1 MKYRI
6 AIITPEY
13 KNDYLTDTVIDGCIL
28 LNSKNPNFHFKI
40 PKGYKS
46 DFDDLGFIL
55 DEDLFVEF
63 AKNSDLII
71 FCWGKDNTNHRL
83 AEAINQFSKTVFIDG
98 SEIGK
103 NGRYDA
109 EIQKAILDGSY
120 AGRGKI
126 DKEME
131 QKCALYFRREKPY
144 VRDIIPFPFGIES
157 DYTRFYSKETEKDID
172 FFCVFG
178 QDEYPILR
186 REVTEVLKKFCDENK
201 FVCFTE
207 KTDQENFYKTLAR
220 SKVGVSVGGGGFD
233 TARFW
238 EILGN
243 NCLLL
248 TETIDIYEP
257 DSKRLDYKRIWQFK
271 DLEDFKNKLEEA
283 GQFLLNS
290 YKQTD
295 LYPEYSKILKEHSSE
310 ARILEVIEKAREKGI
325 IQ

>member
-1 MKYRI
+1 MKYKI

-13 KNDYLTDTVIDGCIL
+13 KNDYLTDTIIDGCIL
-28 LNSKNPNFHFKI
+28 LKLEHPEFEFKI
-40 PKGYKS
+40 TKGYAS
-46 DFDDLGFIL
+46 DFNDTEFSLEIK
-55 DEDLFVEF
+55 EFVEY
-63 AKNSDLII
+63 AKDSDLIV
-71 FCWGKDNTNHRL
+71 FCWGKDNTNYKIAHT
-83 AEAINQFSKTVFIDG
+83 INEFNKTVFVDG
-98 SEIGK
+98 SEIGR
-103 NGRYDA
+103 NGRYDIG
-109 EIQKAILDGSY
+109 IQKSIIDGSY
-120 AGRGKI
+120 TGRGKI
-126 DKEME
+126 DNEME
-131 QKCALYFRREKPY
+131 EKCAMYFRREKPY
-144 VRDIIPFPFGIES
+144 IRNIIPLPFGIES
-157 DYTRFYSKETEKDID
+157 EYTKFYSKDVEKDID

-186 REVTEVLKKFCDENK
+186 REVTQELRKFCNENN

-207 KTDQENFYKTLAR
+207 KTDQESFYKNLAR

-271 DLEDFKNKLEEA
+271 DLEDFKIRLEEV
-283 GQFLLNS
+283 GKFLQNDYL
-290 YKQTD
+290 KTD
-295 LYPEYSKILKEHSSE
+295 LFPEYSKILEVHSSKS
-310 ARILEVIEKAREKGI
+310 RVLEIIEKAKEKGI